1 MQREVLFTRDFEFDT
16 NKVILLPNTIQTIY
30 K

>member
-16 NKVILLPNTIQTIY
+16 NKIILLSDTIQTIY